1 MIEKR
6 IDCKIV
12 ICDDDVI
19 FLELLAEKIKAELDT
34 QEIAG
39 RLKKY
44 SDGRELI
51 NRISSEDDLYFLDI
65 DMPKVSGMELAEA
78 VIKRNPKAA
87 IIFASNH
94 EEMVFDAIRYTPL
107 RFIRKARVAEE
118 LPEAL
123 AAWRAKTK
131 QQSKTIGLL
140 TREGEVCV
148 LLENIVYIESKGHYL
163 QVFCRDTSYEM
174 RGKISDYEKLLK
186 EDGFVRVNIS
196 HIVNCRH
203 IKALR
208 TRQVLLDAGMEINI
222 GGKRYAEVRHAYM
235 EYVREGEQ
243 EKMQRVSRLIA
254 MLAHK
259 TALKTAGRAS
269 WWLLYQPREPEKL
282 GNLKVNEQNK

>member
-87 IIFASNH
+87 FIFASNH

-235 EYVREGEQ
+235 EYVREG
-243 EKMQRVSRLIA
+243 KAWR
-254 MLAHK
+254 
-259 TALKTAGRAS
+259 
-269 WWLLYQPREPEKL
+269 P
-282 GNLKVNEQNK
+282 

>member
-87 IIFASNH
+87 MSFS
-94 EEMVFDAIRYTPL
+94 
-107 RFIRKARVAEE
+107 
-118 LPEAL
+118 
-123 AAWRAKTK
+123 
-131 QQSKTIGLL
+131 
-140 TREGEVCV
+140 
-148 LLENIVYIESKGHYL
+148 
-163 QVFCRDTSYEM
+163 
-174 RGKISDYEKLLK
+174 
-186 EDGFVRVNIS
+186 
-196 HIVNCRH
+196 
-203 IKALR
+203 
-208 TRQVLLDAGMEINI
+208 
-222 GGKRYAEVRHAYM
+222 
-235 EYVREGEQ
+235 
-243 EKMQRVSRLIA
+243 
-254 MLAHK
+254 
-259 TALKTAGRAS
+259 
-269 WWLLYQPREPEKL
+269 
-282 GNLKVNEQNK
+282 